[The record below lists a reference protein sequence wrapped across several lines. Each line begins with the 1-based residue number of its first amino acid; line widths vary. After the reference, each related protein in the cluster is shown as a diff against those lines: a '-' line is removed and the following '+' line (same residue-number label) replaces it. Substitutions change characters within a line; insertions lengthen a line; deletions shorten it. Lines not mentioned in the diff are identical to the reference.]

1 MRQAIVSSDSLKT
14 PIRRV
19 DTYLVDLIPERPRTD
34 AIQSFTKQETI
45 FVDIETSDGVVGT
58 GYAYTIG
65 TGGRA
70 VLEMLRHDLVPL
82 LAGQDA
88 NQIEAIWQKL
98 FWATHGTAVGAITS
112 LALAAVDIALWDVR
126 GKTLGQPLTKI
137 DPNQPDLV
145 ADGFLRIPVYDT
157 EGGWLHLS
165 AKELVEGALASKRQ
179 GWPGVKLKVGKPRP
193 LEDVER
199 LGAVRDAVGPAFDI
213 MVDANQSMTYA
224 EARRRAHLL
233 EDLDLYWLEEPL
245 PAEDLGGHVQLAA
258 TTSIPIAV
266 GESIY
271 SLSHFREY
279 LAAGAAGIV
288 QPDAARLGG
297 ITPWLKVAHLAEA
310 FNVKVAPHFLMELH
324 VSLAAAVPNA
334 IYLEHIPQLR
344 QITRSEIQ
352 IVNGQAL
359 APESPGVG
367 IDWDREAIAKLRIG

>member
-1 MRQAIVSSDSLKT
+1 MRPATTSRDSVRA
-14 PIRRV
+14 PIQRV
-19 DTYLVDLIPERPRTD
+19 EIYLIDLIPERPRTD
-34 AIQSFTKQETI
+34 AIQTFTKQETI
-45 FVDIETSDGVVGT
+45 FVDIETEDGVIGT

-70 VLEMLRHDLVPL
+70 VLELLRHDLVPL
-82 LAGQDA
+82 LAGEDA

-126 GKTLGQPLTKI
+126 GKSLGQPLWRLAGGARRTV
-137 DPNQPDLV
+137 PL
-145 ADGFLRIPVYDT
+145 YDT

-165 AKELVEGALASKRQ
+165 TAELVEGALASQRQ

-193 LEDVER
+193 EEDLDR
-199 LGAVRDAVGPAFDI
+199 LRAVRGAVGPGIDI

-224 EARRRAHLL
+224 EAKRRAHLFEEVNL
-233 EDLDLYWLEEPL
+233 FWFEEPL
-245 PAEDLGGHVQLAA
+245 PAEDIGGHTHLAA
-258 TTSIPIAV
+258 STSIPIAV

-271 SLSHFREY
+271 SASHFREY
-279 LAAGAAGIV
+279 LAAGAAGIL

-310 FNVKVAPHFLMELH
+310 FNVKVAPHYLMELH

-334 IYLEHIPQLR
+334 LYLEHIPQLR
-344 QITRSEIQ
+344 EITHAEIE
-352 IVNGQAL
+352 IVDGQAV
-359 APESPGVG
+359 APETPGIG
-367 IDWDREAIAKLRIG
+367 IEWDREAIAARRVG

>member
-1 MRQAIVSSDSLKT
+1 MFVI
-14 PIRRV
+14 IGI
-19 DTYLVDLIPERPRTD
+19 LVVFGAVAWAFFITRESCSMSVTSWPRSTRSTARCRPTLPPPAMMAR
-34 AIQSFTKQETI
+34 IS
-45 FVDIETSDGVVGT
+45 VVP
-58 GYAYTIG
+58 
-65 TGGRA
+65 GG
-70 VLEMLRHDLVPL
+70 L
-82 LAGQDA
+82 
-88 NQIEAIWQKL
+88 
-98 FWATHGTAVGAITS
+98 
-112 LALAAVDIALWDVR
+112 
-126 GKTLGQPLTKI
+126 
-137 DPNQPDLV
+137 
-145 ADGFLRIPVYDT
+145 
-157 EGGWLHLS
+157 
-165 AKELVEGALASKRQ
+165 KELVDSALASKGQ
-179 GWPGVKLKVGKPRP
+179 GWPGVKVKIGKPRP
-193 LEDVER
+193 REDLDR
-199 LGAVRDAVGPAFDI
+199 LSAVREAVGPAFDI

-245 PAEDLGGHVQLAA
+245 PAEDLGGHVHLAA